1 MNIKGERSSA
11 IAKGTCGLTG
21 KGSSIKLSTNRGQ
34 NLNESKLK
42 HIRGSLD

>member
-34 NLNESKLK
+34 NLNAEQIETHK
-42 HIRGSLD
+42 RQP